1 MFDFRYH
8 ALSLTAVIVAL
19 VLGVLLGVAIG
30 DRNLVSSGEKAIR
43 NDLRHAISS
52 AQNHADELQG
62 KLNDRKDVLDGVSS
76 LLVDGQLAGRSV
88 GVVFLGPKSNTD
100 NGYISKALKASGGN
114 AAWVIALKEPLDTK
128 AVAGNAEGTQYA
140 NLGGDDPTLYGKLG
154 LRVGTQLVQGGKLI
168 QNERSSLSDSFDGK
182 LAPVQTIVLIRD
194 TPSDLDPADKPN
206 VDAFEKG
213 VVAGLQQPGAVVV
226 GAQTEATTPSQTSWY
241 DDQGLTYISDL
252 DEVEGQISLIYAL
265 NGSQGRFGHGV
276 HEQVLPSI
284 AGNG

>member
-30 DRNLVSSGEKAIR
+30 DRGLVSSGEKAIR
-43 NDLRHAISS
+43 NDLRGDVAAANHHAS
-52 AQNHADELQG
+52 DLQG

-88 GVVFLGPKSNTD
+88 GVIFLGPKSNTD
-100 NGYISKALKASGGN
+100 NGLIAKALKASGGN
-114 AAWVIALKEPLDTK
+114 AAWVLAFKEPLDTQ
-128 AVAGNAEGTQYA
+128 AIAGNAQGTQYA
-140 NLGGDDPTLYGKLG
+140 QLGDDPLLYAKLG
-154 LRVGTQLVQGGKLI
+154 KRVGTQLVQGGKLI
-168 QNERSSLSDSFDGK
+168 SNERSSLSDSFDGK
-182 LAPVQTIVLIRD
+182 LAPVSTIVLIRD
-194 TPSDLDPADKPN
+194 TPTDLDPAQKTT

-213 VVAGLQQPGAVVV
+213 VVAGLQQPGTVIV
-226 GAQTEATTPSQTSWY
+226 GAQTETTAPSQTSWY
-241 DDQGLTYISDL
+241 DGQGLTYISDL
-252 DEVEGQISLIYAL
+252 NEVEGQISLIYAL

>member
-30 DRNLVSSGEKAIR
+30 DRGLVSSGEKAIR
-43 NDLRHAISS
+43 NDLRGDVAAANHHAG
-52 AQNHADELQG
+52 ELQG

-76 LLVDGQLAGRSV
+76 LLIDGQLAGRNV
-88 GVVFLGPKSNTD
+88 GVVFLGPKSTTD

-114 AAWVIALKEPLDTK
+114 AAWVMALKEPLDTK
-128 AVAGNAEGTQYA
+128 AIADNAQGTQYA
-140 NLGGDDPTLYGKLG
+140 ALGDDPTLYGKLG
-154 LRVGTQLVQGGKLI
+154 LRVGTQLVQGGQLI
-168 QNERSSLSDSFDGK
+168 SNERSSLSDSFDGK

-194 TPSDLDPADKPN
+194 TPTDLDPSQKSN
-206 VDAFEKG
+206 VEAFEQG
-213 VVAGLQQPGAVVV
+213 VVTGLQQPGAVVV
-226 GAQTEATTPSQTSWY
+226 GAETDATTPSQTSWY
-241 DDQGLTYISDL
+241 DQQGLTYISDL